1 MTEAMPFLQKVILL
15 SYDPRPFGW
24 GYFSKISCNPREK
37 QYTKTIES
45 DVLQGEIAMKKKLT
59 ALLLALALVYTFS
72 LPVAAAQKTVEWE
85 GVTYTVDT
93 EAQTIHDGESVYEY
107 QVELYRDGYTLEI
120 TYPNGAFWS
129 ASVTES
135 DGTYGWNEEYDMKG
149 TVYPTGDTLET
160 VLHNA
165 GVTYI
170 SSGKSGEKSVLLLL
184 VLLGVGIFSAAYPY
198 GAWYLERGWY
208 YKDAEPSDAALVFNR
223 VVGILLL
230 AGALIW
236 FLFL

>member
-1 MTEAMPFLQKVILL
+1 M
-15 SYDPRPFGW
+15 
-24 GYFSKISCNPREK
+24 
-37 QYTKTIES
+37 
-45 DVLQGEIAMKKKLT
+45 
-59 ALLLALALVYTFS
+59 
-72 LPVAAAQKTVEWE
+72 EWE

-160 VLHNA
+160 VLAQRGCHLYFPKRRKKRPPVA
-165 GVTYI
+165 GAAWHRNFQRRLSLWGV
-170 SSGKSGEKSVLLLL
+170 VL
-184 VLLGVGIFSAAYPY
+184 GT
-198 GAWYLERGWY
+198 GWY
-208 YKDAEPSDAALVFNR
+208 YKDAEPSDAALLFNR

>member
-1 MTEAMPFLQKVILL
+1 M
-15 SYDPRPFGW
+15 
-24 GYFSKISCNPREK
+24 
-37 QYTKTIES
+37 
-45 DVLQGEIAMKKKLT
+45 
-59 ALLLALALVYTFS
+59 
-72 LPVAAAQKTVEWE
+72 
-85 GVTYTVDT
+85 
-93 EAQTIHDGESVYEY
+93 
-107 QVELYRDGYTLEI
+107 EI

-170 SSGKSGEKSVLLLL
+170 SSGQSGEKSVLLLL
-184 VLLGVGIFSAAYPY
+184 VLLGIGIFSAAYPY
-198 GAWYLERGWY
+198 GRGTWNG
-208 YKDAEPSDAALVFNR
+208 A
-223 VVGILLL
+223 GITRMPNHLTPRCFSTGWLAFCCL

>member
-1 MTEAMPFLQKVILL
+1 MRLYTPFPYPLQPPK
-15 SYDPRPFGW
+15 
-24 GYFSKISCNPREK
+24 
-37 QYTKTIES
+37 
-45 DVLQGEIAMKKKLT
+45 
-59 ALLLALALVYTFS
+59 
-72 LPVAAAQKTVEWE
+72 KTVEWE

-135 DGTYGWNEEYDMKG
+135 DGTYGWNEEYDMKARFTPRG
-149 TVYPTGDTLET
+149 IRWKPYCATRVSPIFLP
-160 VLHNA
+160 A
-165 GVTYI
+165 
-170 SSGKSGEKSVLLLL
+170 KAAKKAVLLLL

-208 YKDAEPSDAALVFNR
+208 YKDAEPSDAALLFNR

>member
-1 MTEAMPFLQKVILL
+1 
-15 SYDPRPFGW
+15 
-24 GYFSKISCNPREK
+24 
-37 QYTKTIES
+37 
-45 DVLQGEIAMKKKLT
+45 MKKKLT
-59 ALLLALALVYTFS
+59 SLLLALALVYTFS

-93 EAQTIHDGESVYEY
+93 ETQTIHDGESVYEY

-170 SSGKSGEKSVLLLL
+170 SSGQSGEKSVLLLL

-208 YKDAEPSDAALVFNR
+208 YKDAEPSDAALLFNR

>member
-1 MTEAMPFLQKVILL
+1 
-15 SYDPRPFGW
+15 
-24 GYFSKISCNPREK
+24 
-37 QYTKTIES
+37 
-45 DVLQGEIAMKKKLT
+45 MKKKLT

-170 SSGKSGEKSVLLLL
+170 SQSGEKSVLLLL
-184 VLLGVGIFSAAYPY
+184 VLLGIGIFSAAYPY

-208 YKDAEPSDAALVFNR
+208 YKDAEPSDAALLFNR
-223 VVGILLL
+223 VIGILLL

>member
-1 MTEAMPFLQKVILL
+1 
-15 SYDPRPFGW
+15 
-24 GYFSKISCNPREK
+24 
-37 QYTKTIES
+37 
-45 DVLQGEIAMKKKLT
+45 MKKKLT
-59 ALLLALALVYTFS
+59 ALLLALALVYTFT

-170 SSGKSGEKSVLLLL
+170 SQSGEKSVLLLL
-184 VLLGVGIFSAAYPY
+184 CC
-198 GAWYLERGWY
+198 
-208 YKDAEPSDAALVFNR
+208 
-223 VVGILLL
+223 L
-230 AGALIW
+230 A
-236 FLFL
+236 

>member
-1 MTEAMPFLQKVILL
+1 
-15 SYDPRPFGW
+15 
-24 GYFSKISCNPREK
+24 
-37 QYTKTIES
+37 
-45 DVLQGEIAMKKKLT
+45 MKKKLT
-59 ALLLALALVYTFS
+59 VLLLALALVYTFS

-149 TVYPTGDTLET
+149 TVYPTGDTL
-160 VLHNA
+160 
-165 GVTYI
+165 GI
-170 SSGKSGEKSVLLLL
+170 
-184 VLLGVGIFSAAYPY
+184 GIFSAAYPY

-208 YKDAEPSDAALVFNR
+208 YKDAEPSDAALLFNR